1 MTLKLYDIIFDHDT
15 HDPYYRSPNPWKIRL
30 ALLQKGL
37 PFETIE
43 VTHID
48 ISTTLTARYGKR
60 ATCPALELEDGT
72 LLCNTVIPLPQPKSH
87 SEKHSQDSSISD
99 SVTLIRNGRSG
110 LNSSSPISSPPHP
123 CSHQT
128 TPTSPPTRNGGQEGT
143 KAMTDKALERD
154 ALIERAKLNILPIAA
169 VLRERPG
176 EFLQGREPGYTDFV
190 VFGRYAM
197 CRNCNPGLAKQVW
210 EDSAVE
216 IMEWVERM
224 VERFPEIRG
233 HLRPYDL

>member
-72 LLCNTVIPLPQPKSH
+72 LLCDSYHIAEYLEENYPTPHPSSQATPLFPLPAAEITLGKAFSRLVDLGLG
-87 SEKHSQDSSISD
+87 DSD
-99 SVTLIRNGRSG
+99 PQWAVWLELI
-110 LNSSSPISSPPHP
+110 LPDLIAAAPH
-123 CSHQT
+123 
-128 TPTSPPTRNGGQEGT
+128 
-143 KAMTDKALERD
+143 AMTDKALERD
-154 ALIERAKLNILPIAA
+154 ALLERAKLNILPIAA

-176 EFLQGREPGYTDFV
+176 EFLQGREPGFTDFV

-197 CRNCNPGLAKQVW
+197 CRNCNPGLAK
-210 EDSAVE
+210 AG